1 MSQSA
6 RTASALTIQAGPRAL
21 AHLRQHGLRAQDIA
35 LIPGAAGGPKGLI
48 LQALDQWL
56 FGHWLP
62 SAPRERML
70 IGASIGAWR
79 MAAACHADPVAAF
92 QRLGDLYCG
101 QCYPLR
107 PSSAQVSQV
116 AAQLLADFI
125 GGHEAELCSHPYY
138 RLQLLAVRGRQLL
151 AAPRGWL
158 GTGTGFAAAGLAN
171 LASRARLAGHLER
184 IVIGDPRD
192 PADWLRQQFDA
203 FETRFVPLTP
213 DNVGAALL
221 ASSSL
226 PLMMEPVR
234 QIPHAPAG
242 TYWDGGLIDYH
253 LALPYSRIAD
263 QPDGGLVLY
272 PHFTDRVIPGWLD
285 KWLPWRRAGRGDR
298 DRLQRGWLDNVIL
311 VSPSPGFVH
320 SLVRHKLPDRKDFT
334 YHGQDHE
341 ARIRHWQQAVAEGER
356 LRDALAEFALRPD
369 LDQVLPL

>member
-1 MSQSA
+1 MNQSA
-6 RTASALTIQAGPRAL
+6 RPASALTIQAGPRAL

-101 QCYPLR
+101 QRYPVK
-107 PSSAQVSQV
+107 PSSAHVSQV
-116 AAQLLADFI
+116 VAQLLANFI

-138 RLQLLAVRGRQLL
+138 RLQLLAVRGRRLL
-151 AAPRGWL
+151 AAPQGPL
-158 GTGTGFAAAGLAN
+158 GTGAGFAAAGLAN
-171 LASRARLAGHLER
+171 LASRARLADHLER
-184 IVIGDPRD
+184 ILIGDPRD
-192 PADWLRQQFDA
+192 PAHWLKQRFDA
-203 FETRFVPLTP
+203 FDTRFVSLTA

-221 ASSSL
+221 ASGTL
-226 PLMMEPVR
+226 PLVMEPVR
-234 QIPHAPAG
+234 RIPHAPAG

-253 LALPYSRIAD
+253 LAFPYSRIAD

-272 PHFTDRVIPGWLD
+272 PHFTDRIVPGWLD
-285 KWLPWRRAGRGDR
+285 KSLPWRRAGRRNPNQQQR
-298 DRLQRGWLDNVIL
+298 DWLDNVIL
-311 VSPSPGFVH
+311 VSPSRSFVDR
-320 SLVRHKLPDRKDFT
+320 LPRRKLPDRKDFPH
-334 YHGQDHE
+334 YGLSHD
-341 ARIRHWQQAVAEGER
+341 ARIRDWQQAIAEGER

-369 LDQVLPL
+369 LQQVLPL